1 MSRSYWWVAHS
12 TKTCVYLM
20 VGIAIFLAM
29 HFDVRAQEPYFI
41 DAHSQIDPSVDPETI
56 VASLE
61 RGGIRRAI
69 LSTIYNVSQEKVLCL
84 ALRCPDRVI
93 PAVRTKGYMRNGQH

>member
-1 MSRSYWWVAHS
+1 
-12 TKTCVYLM
+12 M
-20 VGIAIFLAM
+20 VSIAIVMAAHLDA
-29 HFDVRAQEPYFI
+29 RAQEPYFI
-41 DAHSQIDPSVDPETI
+41 DAHSQIDPSVDPETV

-69 LSTIYNVSQEKVLCL
+69 LSTIYNVSQQKVLRL